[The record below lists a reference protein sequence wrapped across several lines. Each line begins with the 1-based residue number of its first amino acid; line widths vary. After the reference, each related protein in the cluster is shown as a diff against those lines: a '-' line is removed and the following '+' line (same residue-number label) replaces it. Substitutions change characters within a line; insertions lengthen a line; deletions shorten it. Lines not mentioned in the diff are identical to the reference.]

1 MSEAADKLDH
11 VRAEIAAAAK
21 VARREADDVELIA
34 VTKGRGSVAIE
45 ALIGSGQRDFGE
57 NRIQEALR
65 KWLDLRARHPDIRLH
80 EIGQLQSN
88 KAGDAVALFDA
99 IHSVD
104 RLSLVD
110 ALAAAAVKAGRCPAL
125 YIQVNIGAE
134 PQKGGCAI
142 AEVPVLAAAVRE
154 RDLPL
159 IGLMAIP
166 PLAVEPAPFFALLA
180 KLARNEGVTGLSMGM
195 SSDYRAA
202 VMLGATAIRI
212 GSALFE
218 D

>member
-1 MSEAADKLDH
+1 MSEAADKLHH
-11 VRAEIAAAAK
+11 VREGIAAAAK
-21 VARREADDVELIA
+21 VARREPEDVELIA
-34 VTKGRGSVAIE
+34 VSKGRGSEAIE
-45 ALIGSGQRDFGE
+45 ALIGAGQRDFGE
-57 NRIQEALR
+57 NRIPEALG
-65 KWLDLRARHPDIRLH
+65 KWPDLRARYAGIRLH

-88 KAGDAVALFDA
+88 KAADAVALFDV

-110 ALAAAAVKAGRCPAL
+110 ALAAAALRAGRCPAL

-142 AEVPVLAAAVRE
+142 ADVPGLVAAVRE

-180 KLARNEGVTGLSMGM
+180 KLARREGLTGLSMGM

-202 VMLGATAIRI
+202 VMLGATAVRI
-212 GSALFE
+212 GSALF
-218 D
+218 DD